1 MPETADFVELSSNYL
16 HAQLASDRREAIRLL
31 IDDGFNRGASVP
43 SLLLDVIQPAQREI
57 GRLWQ
62 ENRISIADEHL
73 ATAISQVAMAH
84 LYQLAPR
91 GTALNR
97 RILVACVEGE
107 RHDMGARVL
116 SDLLDFEGFDV
127 FFLGADVPVSSL
139 VDKVHAARPDLVVLS
154 MTMTFHQEAL
164 RRSVV
169 AIREA
174 LPAVPIAGGGHA
186 FGWCPELAG
195 ELSLA
200 VSGTDAR
207 TLVNDVRDYLG
218 C

>member
-1 MPETADFVELSSNYL
+1 MPATANYAELSSNYL
-16 HAQLASDRREAIRLL
+16 HAQLSSNRREAIRLL

-73 ATAISQVAMAH
+73 ATAISQVALAH

-91 GTALNR
+91 GAALNR

-139 VDKVHAARPDLVVLS
+139 VDKALAARPDLVVLS
-154 MTMTFHQEAL
+154 MTMTFHQQAL
-164 RRSVV
+164 RRSVA
-169 AIREA
+169 AIRRE
-174 LPAVPIAGGGHA
+174 LPSLPIAGGGHA
-186 FGWCPELAG
+186 FGWCPELAR
-195 ELSLA
+195 ELSLTL
-200 VSGTDAR
+200 SGTDAR
-207 TLVNDVRDYLG
+207 ELVSDVRDYLD